1 MRRTMTAWVLALIL
15 AAAAC
20 SANDATANVGNMDA
34 GATQACAKVAQIQ
47 AAGGSA
53 MPPTALR
60 EAAAEAYQAA
70 QASANPIIKARAAAL
85 FTDAAQA
92 SMVGEAPGLDQDL
105 AAMGQLC
112 SAGGSS

>member
-1 MRRTMTAWVLALIL
+1 MRRAIAATGLALIL
-15 AAAAC
+15 ATAAC

-34 GATQACAKVAQIQ
+34 GATQVCAKVAAIQ

-60 EAAAEAYQAA
+60 EAAAEAFQAA
-70 QASANPIIKARAAAL
+70 QTSANPIIRARAGAL

-105 AAMGQLC
+105 AAMSALC
-112 SAGGSS
+112 SGGGS

>member
-1 MRRTMTAWVLALIL
+1 MRRAIAAAGLVLLL
-15 AAAAC
+15 TTAAC

-34 GATQACAKVAQIQ
+34 GATQACAKVAAIR
-47 AAGGSA
+47 AGGGSA
-53 MPPTALR
+53 MPPTQLR

-70 QASANPIIKARAAAL
+70 QTSANPIIRARAGAL

-105 AAMGQLC
+105 AAMAELC
-112 SAGGSS
+112 GSNA